1 MSILPPQSGG
11 RQQKAYKNAR
21 FHARL
26 RRLIGREAPYAW
38 ADRIGISKGA
48 FTRIWKEGTVPTSEL
63 LYRIRAATGV
73 SLDWLLTGEGAQQ
86 GAGQAAAGDLA
97 YIGEYLPTVQ
107 PRSSKSR
114 APLRQIALTRDWL
127 AEWLDAEPADLA
139 YVTVKGESMAPT
151 LEDGDLAL
159 LDRRAYQLEQD
170 GIYALRQ
177 GATLRVRR
185 VQRLSGDRYQALSDN
200 PRYHPFT
207 FRLTSRLSVIGRVV
221 WVGKRMPR

>member
-1 MSILPPQSGG
+1 MSILPPQSSG

-38 ADRIGISKGA
+38 ADRMGISKGA

-73 SLDWLLTGEGAQQ
+73 SLDWLLTGEGVQQ
-86 GAGQAAAGDLA
+86 GTAPAQPGDLA
-97 YIGEYLPTVQ
+97 LIGEYQ
-107 PRSSKSR
+107 SAAQSKRSKG
-114 APLRQIALTRDWL
+114 APRQIGLMRDWL

-139 YVTVKGESMAPT
+139 YVTVRDESMAPT

-159 LDRRAYQLEQD
+159 LDRRAQAPEQD
-170 GIYALRQ
+170 GIYVLQQ
-177 GATLRVRR
+177 GGTVRVRR
-185 VQRLSGDRYQALSDN
+185 VQRLSGDRYRAVSDN

-207 FRLTSRLSVIGRVV
+207 FRLTSRLSVVGRVV
-221 WVGKRMPR
+221 WAGKRLAR